1 MCNDL
6 VLLICFG
13 VVGLWVS
20 IGIYVYELW
29 RFTDGMA
36 KRER

>member
-1 MCNDL
+1 MSL
-6 VLLICFG
+6 GLSLLICFG

-29 RFTDGMA
+29 RFKNGLA